1 MLEFILKIQARD
13 SKGLV
18 SAISTTI
25 ANKGY
30 NIVKNDE
37 FVDPLK
43 QRFFMRLKIQKE
55 IKPLNTEIK
64 EQEERSLKT
73 ALFKALENFSEL
85 LIGVILTH
93 KKNIILLATKESHC
107 LGDLLLRVYGGE
119 LNAQIL
125 GVISNHEI
133 LRPLVEKFD
142 IPYFY
147 APCVDQILHE
157 KEVLE
162 IIKNLELK
170 HKVSTDLLVLAK
182 YMRIL
187 SHDFTKRYENQILNI
202 HHSFLPAFIGANPYQ
217 QAFERGVKVIGAT
230 AHFVN
235 ESLDAGP
242 IIIQDTLPIN
252 HNYSVEKMRLA
263 GKDIEKLVLA
273 RALKLVLEDRVFVHE
288 NKTVVFWMPLDFS
301 NLNEESLKYQI
312 KAEFFK
318 DKKFLYSGGK
328 IDFILSYKHR
338 SNAILPILWGEA
350 KRGNFD
356 DLDKAFTQLLLTIGQ
371 HRLYT
376 HHTPPYLC
384 AFDAFRM
391 EFIAFDDA
399 ITSFFYQ
406 SGINFSITPSNHN
419 TEGFKHAL
427 NAFKAMC
434 KSHKFVFNFK
444 TQSQECKEFIKNNL
458 NSSHLLNKI
467 PIDKNNFFTIYQK
480 WFEAVK
486 PTIDIDWEVAKTK
499 GILDADYYLA
509 DLLSDGDKTIIEKL
523 QTILSS
529 SYYKLK
535 RGVNELGK
543 IDFMEVGFTDG
554 QQAHQEFWNIYKRP
568 PKVEFQAFILERR
581 DLLVPSDVRERK
593 GAFFTPRI
601 WVEKSQ
607 EYLAKALGQDYQEDY
622 IIWDCAGGTGNL
634 LNGLTNKANCFLSTL
649 DSNDVAIVKE
659 LAATNKL
666 NLLEN
671 HVFQFDFLNDD
682 FNKAP
687 KSLQEILNDK
697 EKRKKLIIYINP
709 PYAEA
714 TSAKTPSGTGK
725 NKDLVA
731 RGNLICEKYKDELN
745 KANNELFAQFFMRIY
760 KELDGCI
767 MASFSTLKYL
777 NSSNFKK
784 FREVFKAE
792 FKGGFMVPA
801 DTFDNVKGQ
810 FPIGF
815 LVWDTATPPPLKP
828 TNALNLE
835 VFDSFGEFL
844 GYKTFKPI
852 VDKVKNINQYLK
864 RYNINNSNILGFIDC
879 AGVDFQNNN
888 FVNLANNKNPKR
900 NITFFGLTP
909 TNLLIGA
916 IYFSIRHCIKATWQN
931 DRDQF
936 YAPYDDAFQDDS
948 EFKNNCLTF
957 MLFHAQNRITTT
969 QGTNH
974 FIPFSET
981 EVKAEGRYSSHALL
995 DFLKGKIKEEGD
1007 SLFLNAKKENKPLE
1021 FSQSASKVFD
1031 AGREIYRYYHTQAS
1045 TNRLYN
1051 ANASLYDI
1059 KEFFQGRNAQGKLNL
1074 PAKAKDEYYKQ
1085 LYANLQDALK
1095 DLAKEI
1101 QPKVYE
1107 YGFLR
1112 E

>member
-1 MLEFILKIQARD
+1 ML
-13 SKGLV
+13 
-18 SAISTTI
+18 
-25 ANKGY
+25 
-30 NIVKNDE
+30 
-37 FVDPLK
+37 
-43 QRFFMRLKIQKE
+43 
-55 IKPLNTEIK
+55 
-64 EQEERSLKT
+64 
-73 ALFKALENFSEL
+73 
-85 LIGVILTH
+85 
-93 KKNIILLATKESHC
+93 
-107 LGDLLLRVYGGE
+107 
-119 LNAQIL
+119 
-125 GVISNHEI
+125 
-133 LRPLVEKFD
+133 
-142 IPYFY
+142 
-147 APCVDQILHE
+147 
-157 KEVLE
+157 
-162 IIKNLELK
+162 
-170 HKVSTDLLVLAK
+170 
-182 YMRIL
+182 
-187 SHDFTKRYENQILNI
+187 
-202 HHSFLPAFIGANPYQ
+202 
-217 QAFERGVKVIGAT
+217 
-230 AHFVN
+230 
-235 ESLDAGP
+235 
-242 IIIQDTLPIN
+242 
-252 HNYSVEKMRLA
+252 
-263 GKDIEKLVLA
+263 
-273 RALKLVLEDRVFVHE
+273 
-288 NKTVVFWMPLDFS
+288 LDFS
-301 NLNEESLKYQI
+301 NLNEEPLKSQI
-312 KAEFFK
+312 KDEFFK
-318 DKKFLYSGGK
+318 DKKFLYSGDK
-328 IDFILSYKHR
+328 IDFMLSYKHP
-338 SNAILPILWGEA
+338 NAILPILWGEA
-350 KRGNFD
+350 KKGNFG
-356 DLDKAFTQLLLTIGQ
+356 DLDKAFTQLLLTIGK

-391 EFIAFDDA
+391 EFIAFDDV
-399 ITSFFYQ
+399 ITNFFYQ
-406 SGINFSITPSNHN
+406 SHIDFSITPSNHN

-427 NAFKAMC
+427 DMFKAMC
-434 KSHKFVFNFK
+434 KSHKFVFDFK
-444 TQSQECKEFIKNNL
+444 TQSQECKEFIENNL

-499 GILDADYYLA
+499 GILGADYYLA

-554 QQAHQEFWNIYKRP
+554 QQAHQEFWNIYERP

-659 LAATNKL
+659 LAAANKL

-682 FNKAP
+682 FKKAP
-687 KSLQEILNDK
+687 KSLQEILKDK
-697 EKRKKLIIYINP
+697 EKLKKLIIYINP

-745 KANNELFAQFFMRIY
+745 KANNELFAQFFIRIY
-760 KELDGCI
+760 KELNGCI
-767 MASFSTLKYL
+767 MASFSKLKYL

-784 FREVFKAE
+784 FREVFKAKFLE
-792 FKGGFMVPA
+792 GFMVPA

-815 LVWDTATPPPLKP
+815 LVWDTAIPPLKP
-828 TNALNLE
+828 TNAINLE
-835 VFDSFGEFL
+835 VFDSLGEFL

-852 VDKVKNINQYLK
+852 VDKVKNINAWIKNYDNKKAQATM
-864 RYNINNSNILGFIDC
+864 GFMENPTP
-879 AGVDFQNNN
+879 DFQNNN
-888 FVNLANNKNPKR
+888 FLCVLNQQGTRHNNY
-900 NITFFGLTP
+900 FGLTL

-957 MLFHAQNRITTT
+957 MLFHTQNRITTT

-974 FIPFSET
+974 FIPFDEE
-981 EVKAEGRYSSHALL
+981 EVGAKERYASHVLL
-995 DFLKGKIKEEGD
+995 DFLKVKLKEQTQNNN
-1007 SLFLNAKKENKPLE
+1007 LFNSSKKERKPLE
-1021 FSQSASKVFD
+1021 FSETALSVLN
-1031 AGREIYRYYHTQAS
+1031 AGREIYRYYHAQDFI
-1045 TNRLYN
+1045 NHDYN
-1051 ANASLYDI
+1051 ANVSLYDI

-1074 PAKAKDEYYKQ
+1074 PAKAKDKHYRQ
-1085 LYANLQDALK
+1085 LYSNLQDALK
-1095 DLAKEI
+1095 YLAKEI

>member
-1 MLEFILKIQARD
+1 
-13 SKGLV
+13 
-18 SAISTTI
+18 
-25 ANKGY
+25 
-30 NIVKNDE
+30 
-37 FVDPLK
+37 
-43 QRFFMRLKIQKE
+43 
-55 IKPLNTEIK
+55 
-64 EQEERSLKT
+64 
-73 ALFKALENFSEL
+73 
-85 LIGVILTH
+85 
-93 KKNIILLATKESHC
+93 
-107 LGDLLLRVYGGE
+107 
-119 LNAQIL
+119 
-125 GVISNHEI
+125 
-133 LRPLVEKFD
+133 
-142 IPYFY
+142 
-147 APCVDQILHE
+147 
-157 KEVLE
+157 
-162 IIKNLELK
+162 
-170 HKVSTDLLVLAK
+170 
-182 YMRIL
+182 
-187 SHDFTKRYENQILNI
+187 
-202 HHSFLPAFIGANPYQ
+202 
-217 QAFERGVKVIGAT
+217 
-230 AHFVN
+230 
-235 ESLDAGP
+235 
-242 IIIQDTLPIN
+242 
-252 HNYSVEKMRLA
+252 
-263 GKDIEKLVLA
+263 
-273 RALKLVLEDRVFVHE
+273 
-288 NKTVVFWMPLDFS
+288 MPLDFS
-301 NLNEESLKYQI
+301 NLKEEPLKSQI

-318 DKKFLYSGGK
+318 DKKFLYSGCR

-356 DLDKAFTQLLLTIGQ
+356 DLDKAFTQLLLTIGKNKF
-371 HRLYT
+371 HT

-399 ITSFFYQ
+399 ITSFFYE
-406 SGINFSITPSNHN
+406 SHIDFSITPSNHN
-419 TEGFKHAL
+419 TEGFKRAL
-427 NAFKAMC
+427 DAFKVMC
-434 KSHKFVFNFK
+434 KSHKFVFDFK
-444 TQSQECKEFIKNNL
+444 TQSQECKEFIENNL

-467 PIDKNNFFTIYQK
+467 QIDKNNFFTIYQK

-486 PTIDIDWEVAKTK
+486 PTIDIDWEMAKTK

-543 IDFMEVGFTDG
+543 IDFMEIGFTDG
-554 QQAHQEFWNIYKRP
+554 QQAHQEFWNIYERP

-659 LAATNKL
+659 LAAANKL

-714 TSAKTPSGTGK
+714 GNKAKMSGTGEHK
-725 NKDLVA
+725 SKVA
-731 RGNLICEKYKDELN
+731 RNNKTHGTYKDFLGSG
-745 KANNELFAQFFMRIY
+745 ANELFAQFFMRIY
-760 KELDGCI
+760 MELNGCI
-767 MASFSTLKYL
+767 MASFSKLKYL

-784 FREVFKAE
+784 FREVFKAKFLE
-792 FKGGFMVPA
+792 GFMVPA
-801 DTFDNVKGQ
+801 DSFDNVKGQ

-815 LVWDTATPPPLKP
+815 LVWDTATPLLKP

-835 VFDSFGEFL
+835 VFDSLGEFL

-852 VDKVKNINQYLK
+852 VDKVKSINEWFKIYKDEQNYLG
-864 RYNINNSNILGFIDC
+864 ILVYD
-879 AGVDFQNNN
+879 APDFSHQNTNYLQN
-888 FVNLANNKNPKR
+888 HKGTSHLHYEN
-900 NITFFGLTP
+900 LTP

-948 EFKNNCLTF
+948 EFKNNCLIF
-957 MLFHAQNRITTT
+957 MLFHTQNRITSS

-981 EVKAEGRYSSHALL
+981 EVKPKERYSSHALL
-995 DFLKGKIKEEGD
+995 DFLKGGIKEEGD

-1045 TNRLYN
+1045 TNPHYN

-1059 KEFFQGRNAQGKLNL
+1059 KEFFQGRNAQGKLN
-1074 PAKAKDEYYKQ
+1074 PPVKAKDIYYKQ

>member
-1 MLEFILKIQARD
+1 
-13 SKGLV
+13 
-18 SAISTTI
+18 
-25 ANKGY
+25 
-30 NIVKNDE
+30 
-37 FVDPLK
+37 
-43 QRFFMRLKIQKE
+43 
-55 IKPLNTEIK
+55 
-64 EQEERSLKT
+64 
-73 ALFKALENFSEL
+73 
-85 LIGVILTH
+85 
-93 KKNIILLATKESHC
+93 
-107 LGDLLLRVYGGE
+107 
-119 LNAQIL
+119 
-125 GVISNHEI
+125 
-133 LRPLVEKFD
+133 
-142 IPYFY
+142 
-147 APCVDQILHE
+147 
-157 KEVLE
+157 
-162 IIKNLELK
+162 
-170 HKVSTDLLVLAK
+170 
-182 YMRIL
+182 
-187 SHDFTKRYENQILNI
+187 
-202 HHSFLPAFIGANPYQ
+202 
-217 QAFERGVKVIGAT
+217 
-230 AHFVN
+230 
-235 ESLDAGP
+235 
-242 IIIQDTLPIN
+242 
-252 HNYSVEKMRLA
+252 
-263 GKDIEKLVLA
+263 
-273 RALKLVLEDRVFVHE
+273 
-288 NKTVVFWMPLDFS
+288 MPLDCS
-301 NLNEESLKYQI
+301 NLNEETLKIQI

-318 DKKFLYSGGK
+318 DKKFLYSEGK
-328 IDFILSYKHR
+328 IDFMLSYKHP
-338 SNAILPILWGEA
+338 NAILPILWGEA

-356 DLDKAFTQLLLTIGQ
+356 DLDKAFTQLLLTIGK
-371 HRLYT
+371 HRFYT

-391 EFIAFDDA
+391 EFIAFDDT
-399 ITSFFYQ
+399 ITSFFHQ
-406 SGINFSITPSNHN
+406 SDIDFSITPSDHN

-427 NAFKAMC
+427 DKFKAMC
-434 KSHKFVFNFK
+434 KSHKFVFDFK
-444 TQSQECKEFIKNNL
+444 TQSQECKEFIENNL

-467 PIDKNNFFTIYQK
+467 QIDKNNFFTIYQK

-543 IDFMEVGFTDG
+543 IDFMEIGFTDG
-554 QQAHQEFWNIYKRP
+554 QQAHQEFWRLYERP
-568 PKVEFQAFILERR
+568 PKLEFQAFILERR

-634 LNGLTNKANCFLSTL
+634 LNGLTNKTNCFLSTL

-659 LAATNKL
+659 VAAANKL

-682 FNKAP
+682 FKSVP

-714 TSAKTPSGTGK
+714 GNKAKMSGTGK
-725 NKDLVA
+725 HKDLVA

-784 FREVFKAE
+784 FREVFKAKFLE
-792 FKGGFMVPA
+792 GFMVPA
-801 DTFDNVKGQ
+801 DSFDNVKGQ

-815 LVWDTATPPPLKP
+815 LVWDTATPPLKP

-835 VFDSFGEFL
+835 VFDSLGEFL
-844 GYKTFKPI
+844 GYKNI
-852 VDKVKNINQYLK
+852 VNENVKNIHMWLK
-864 RYNINNSNILGFIDC
+864 QKEKIENMEILGYIDTPTPDFQGSPSVAIINNKNSSKRHSVYFAIASSNIL
-879 AGVDFQNNN
+879 
-888 FVNLANNKNPKR
+888 
-900 NITFFGLTP
+900 FGSVF
-909 TNLLIGA
+909 
-916 IYFSIRHCIKATWQN
+916 FSIRHCIKATWQN

-948 EFKNNCLTF
+948 EFKNNCLIF
-957 MLFHAQNRITTT
+957 MLFHTQNRITTT

-981 EVKAEGRYSSHALL
+981 EVNAKERYSSHALL

-1021 FSQSASKVFD
+1021 FSQSASRVFD
-1031 AGREIYRYYHTQAS
+1031 AGKEIYRYYHTQAF
-1045 TNRLYN
+1045 TNRHYN

-1074 PAKAKDEYYKQ
+1074 PAKAKDEHYKQ
-1085 LYANLQDALK
+1085 LYANLQTALK

>member
-1 MLEFILKIQARD
+1 ML
-13 SKGLV
+13 
-18 SAISTTI
+18 
-25 ANKGY
+25 
-30 NIVKNDE
+30 
-37 FVDPLK
+37 
-43 QRFFMRLKIQKE
+43 
-55 IKPLNTEIK
+55 
-64 EQEERSLKT
+64 
-73 ALFKALENFSEL
+73 
-85 LIGVILTH
+85 
-93 KKNIILLATKESHC
+93 
-107 LGDLLLRVYGGE
+107 
-119 LNAQIL
+119 
-125 GVISNHEI
+125 
-133 LRPLVEKFD
+133 
-142 IPYFY
+142 
-147 APCVDQILHE
+147 
-157 KEVLE
+157 
-162 IIKNLELK
+162 
-170 HKVSTDLLVLAK
+170 
-182 YMRIL
+182 
-187 SHDFTKRYENQILNI
+187 
-202 HHSFLPAFIGANPYQ
+202 
-217 QAFERGVKVIGAT
+217 
-230 AHFVN
+230 
-235 ESLDAGP
+235 
-242 IIIQDTLPIN
+242 
-252 HNYSVEKMRLA
+252 
-263 GKDIEKLVLA
+263 
-273 RALKLVLEDRVFVHE
+273 
-288 NKTVVFWMPLDFS
+288 LDFS
-301 NLNEESLKYQI
+301 NLNEETLKIQI

-328 IDFILSYKHR
+328 IDFMLSYKHP
-338 SNAILPILWGEA
+338 NATLPILWGEA

-356 DLDKAFTQLLLTIGQ
+356 DLDKAFTQLLLTIGK
-371 HRLYT
+371 HRLYN

-399 ITSFFYQ
+399 ITNFFYE
-406 SGINFSITPSNHN
+406 SSINFSITPSNHN

-427 NAFKAMC
+427 DKFKAKC
-434 KSHKFVFNFK
+434 KSHKFVFDFK
-444 TQSQECKEFIKNNL
+444 TQSQECKEFIENNL

-486 PTIDIDWEVAKTK
+486 PTIKIDWDLAKAE

-523 QTILSS
+523 QTILRSS
-529 SYYKLK
+529 HYELKWGSNTLNKLGLEGITK
-535 RGVNELGK
+535 V
-543 IDFMEVGFTDG
+543 DFTDG
-554 QQAHQEFWNIYKRP
+554 QQAHQEFWNIYERP

-581 DLLVPSDVRERK
+581 DLLVPRDVRERK

-659 LAATNKL
+659 LAAANKL

-682 FNKAP
+682 FKSDKMP
-687 KSLQEILNDK
+687 KSLQEILEDK

-714 TSAKTPSGTGK
+714 GNKAKMSGTDEHK
-725 NKDLVA
+725 AKVA
-731 RGNLICEKYKDELN
+731 RNNKTHETYKDFLGSGS
-745 KANNELFAQFFMRIY
+745 NELFAQFFMRIY
-760 KELDGCI
+760 MELNGCI

-815 LVWDTATPPPLKP
+815 LVWDTATPLKL
-828 TNALNLE
+828 TDALNLE
-835 VFDSFGEFL
+835 VFDSLGEFL
-844 GYKTFKPI
+844 GYKNI
-852 VDKVKNINQYLK
+852 VNENVKNIHMWLK
-864 RYNINNSNILGFIDC
+864 QKEKIENMEILGYIDTPTPDFQGSPSVAIINNKNSSKRHSVYFAIASSNIL
-879 AGVDFQNNN
+879 
-888 FVNLANNKNPKR
+888 
-900 NITFFGLTP
+900 FGSVF
-909 TNLLIGA
+909 
-916 IYFSIRHCIKATWQN
+916 FSIRHCIKHTWQN

-948 EFKNNCLTF
+948 EFKNNCLIF
-957 MLFHAQNRITTT
+957 MLFHTQNRITST

-981 EVKAEGRYSSHALL
+981 EVNAKERYSSHALL

-1007 SLFLNAKKENKPLE
+1007 SLFLNAKKENKPLK
-1021 FSQSASKVFD
+1021 FSQSASRVFD

-1045 TNRLYN
+1045 TNRHYN

>member
-1 MLEFILKIQARD
+1 ML
-13 SKGLV
+13 
-18 SAISTTI
+18 
-25 ANKGY
+25 
-30 NIVKNDE
+30 
-37 FVDPLK
+37 
-43 QRFFMRLKIQKE
+43 
-55 IKPLNTEIK
+55 
-64 EQEERSLKT
+64 
-73 ALFKALENFSEL
+73 
-85 LIGVILTH
+85 
-93 KKNIILLATKESHC
+93 
-107 LGDLLLRVYGGE
+107 
-119 LNAQIL
+119 
-125 GVISNHEI
+125 
-133 LRPLVEKFD
+133 
-142 IPYFY
+142 
-147 APCVDQILHE
+147 
-157 KEVLE
+157 
-162 IIKNLELK
+162 
-170 HKVSTDLLVLAK
+170 
-182 YMRIL
+182 
-187 SHDFTKRYENQILNI
+187 
-202 HHSFLPAFIGANPYQ
+202 
-217 QAFERGVKVIGAT
+217 
-230 AHFVN
+230 
-235 ESLDAGP
+235 LDC
-242 IIIQDTLPIN
+242 
-252 HNYSVEKMRLA
+252 S
-263 GKDIEKLVLA
+263 
-273 RALKLVLEDRVFVHE
+273 
-288 NKTVVFWMPLDFS
+288 S
-301 NLNEESLKYQI
+301 LNEETLKIQI

-318 DKKFLYSGGK
+318 DKKFLYSGDK
-328 IDFILSYKHR
+328 IDFMLSYKHP
-338 SNAILPILWGEA
+338 NATLPILWGEA
-350 KRGNFD
+350 KKGNFD
-356 DLDKAFTQLLLTIGQ
+356 DLDKAFTQLLLTIGK
-371 HRLYT
+371 HKLYT

-384 AFDAFRM
+384 AFNAFRM
-391 EFIAFDDA
+391 EFIAFDDV
-399 ITSFFYQ
+399 ITSFFYE
-406 SGINFSITPSNHN
+406 SGIDFSITPSNHN

-427 NAFKAMC
+427 DAFKAMS

-444 TQSQECKEFIKNNL
+444 TQSQECKEFIENNL
-458 NSSHLLNKI
+458 NSSRLLNKI
-467 PIDKNNFFTIYQK
+467 QIDKNNFFTIYQK

-543 IDFMEVGFTDG
+543 IDFMEIGFTDG
-554 QQAHQEFWNIYKRP
+554 QQAHKEFWNIYERP

-634 LNGLTNKANCFLSTL
+634 LSGLINKANLYLSTL
-649 DSNDVAIVKE
+649 DKSDVSIVKE
-659 LAATNKL
+659 RIKNGAK
-666 NLLEN
+666 LLEN

-682 FNKAP
+682 FYSEKVP
-687 KSLQEILNDK
+687 KSLQEILKDK
-697 EKRKKLIIYINP
+697 EKLKKLIIYINP

-731 RGNLICEKYKDELN
+731 RGNLICEKYKDDLN

-767 MASFSTLKYL
+767 MASFSKLKYL

-784 FREVFKAE
+784 FREVFKAKFLE
-792 FKGGFMVPA
+792 GFMVPA
-801 DTFDNVKGQ
+801 DSFDNVKGQ

-815 LVWDTATPPPLKP
+815 LVWDTATPPLKP

-835 VFDSFGEFL
+835 VFDSLGEFL
-844 GYKTFKPI
+844 GCKTFKPI
-852 VDKVKNINQYLK
+852 VDKVKNINAWIKNYDNKKAQATM
-864 RYNINNSNILGFIDC
+864 GFMENPTP
-879 AGVDFQNNN
+879 DFQNNN
-888 FVNLANNKNPKR
+888 FLCVLNQQGTRHNNY
-900 NITFFGLTP
+900 FGLTL

-948 EFKNNCLTF
+948 EFKNNCLIF
-957 MLFHAQNRITTT
+957 MLFHTQNRITSS

-981 EVKAEGRYSSHALL
+981 EVNAKERYSSHALL
-995 DFLKGKIKEEGD
+995 DFLKDGIKEKGD

-1021 FSQSASKVFD
+1021 FSPCASKVFD
-1031 AGREIYRYYHTQAS
+1031 AGRKIYHHYHTQAS
-1045 TNRLYN
+1045 TNRHYN

>member
-1 MLEFILKIQARD
+1 MLLD
-13 SKGLV
+13 CSK
-18 SAISTTI
+18 
-25 ANKGY
+25 
-30 NIVKNDE
+30 
-37 FVDPLK
+37 
-43 QRFFMRLKIQKE
+43 
-55 IKPLNTEIK
+55 
-64 EQEERSLKT
+64 
-73 ALFKALENFSEL
+73 
-85 LIGVILTH
+85 
-93 KKNIILLATKESHC
+93 
-107 LGDLLLRVYGGE
+107 
-119 LNAQIL
+119 
-125 GVISNHEI
+125 
-133 LRPLVEKFD
+133 
-142 IPYFY
+142 
-147 APCVDQILHE
+147 
-157 KEVLE
+157 
-162 IIKNLELK
+162 
-170 HKVSTDLLVLAK
+170 
-182 YMRIL
+182 
-187 SHDFTKRYENQILNI
+187 
-202 HHSFLPAFIGANPYQ
+202 
-217 QAFERGVKVIGAT
+217 
-230 AHFVN
+230 
-235 ESLDAGP
+235 
-242 IIIQDTLPIN
+242 
-252 HNYSVEKMRLA
+252 
-263 GKDIEKLVLA
+263 
-273 RALKLVLEDRVFVHE
+273 
-288 NKTVVFWMPLDFS
+288 
-301 NLNEESLKYQI
+301 LNEETLKIQI

-318 DKKFLYSGGK
+318 DKKFLYSEGK
-328 IDFILSYKHR
+328 IDFMLSYKHP
-338 SNAILPILWGEA
+338 NAILPILWGEA
-350 KRGNFD
+350 KKGNFD
-356 DLDKAFTQLLLTIGQ
+356 DLDKAFTQLLLTIGK
-371 HRLYT
+371 HRLHA

-399 ITSFFYQ
+399 ITSFFYE

-427 NAFKAMC
+427 DKFKAKC
-434 KSHKFVFNFK
+434 KSHKFVFDFK
-444 TQSQECKEFIKNNL
+444 TQSQECKEFIENNL

-467 PIDKNNFFTIYQK
+467 QIDKNNFFTIYQK

-543 IDFMEVGFTDG
+543 IDFMEIGFTDG
-554 QQAHQEFWNIYKRP
+554 QQAHQEFWNIYERP

-593 GAFFTPRI
+593 GAFFTPKI

-659 LAATNKL
+659 LAAANKL

-682 FNKAP
+682 FKKAP

-714 TSAKTPSGTGK
+714 GNKAKMSGTGEHK
-725 NKDLVA
+725 AKVA
-731 RGNLICEKYKDELN
+731 RNNKTHETYKDFLGSG
-745 KANNELFAQFFMRIY
+745 ANELFAQFFMRIY

-767 MASFSTLKYL
+767 MASFSKLKYL

-784 FREVFKAE
+784 FREVFKAKFLE
-792 FKGGFMVPA
+792 GFMVPA
-801 DTFDNVKGQ
+801 DSFDNVKGQ

-815 LVWDTATPPPLKP
+815 LVWDTATPPLKP

-835 VFDSFGEFL
+835 VFDSRGEFL
-844 GYKTFKPI
+844 GYKNI
-852 VDKVKNINQYLK
+852 VNENVKNIHMWLK
-864 RYNINNSNILGFIDC
+864 QKEKIENMEILGYIDTPTPDFQGSPSVAIINNKNSSKRHSVYFAIASSNIL
-879 AGVDFQNNN
+879 
-888 FVNLANNKNPKR
+888 
-900 NITFFGLTP
+900 FGSVF
-909 TNLLIGA
+909 
-916 IYFSIRHCIKATWQN
+916 FSIRHCIKATWQN

-948 EFKNNCLTF
+948 EFKNNCLIF
-957 MLFHAQNRITTT
+957 MLFHTQNRITTT

-981 EVKAEGRYSSHALL
+981 EVNAKERYSSHALL
-995 DFLKGKIKEEGD
+995 DFLKGKIKEGGD

-1021 FSQSASKVFD
+1021 FSLCASRVFD
-1031 AGREIYRYYHTQAS
+1031 AGKEIYRYYHKQAS
-1045 TNRLYN
+1045 TNRPYN

>member
-55 IKPLNTEIK
+55 IKPLNTEMK

-85 LIGVILTH
+85 LIEVILTH

-125 GVISNHEI
+125 GVISNYEI

-157 KEVLE
+157 KEVLA
-162 IIKNLELK
+162 IIKDLELK
-170 HKVSTDLLVLAK
+170 HKVSADLLVLAK

-288 NKTVVFWMPLDFS
+288 NKTVVFWMLLDFS
-301 NLNEESLKYQI
+301 NLNEEPLKSSVA
-312 KAEFFK
+312 KAFFENF
-318 DKKFLYSGGK
+318 DFSGDK
-328 IDFILSYKHR
+328 IDFIITYSHKNKGKPLW
-338 SNAILPILWGEA
+338 IEPILWAEGKKGKSELF
-350 KRGNFD
+350 KS
-356 DLDKAFTQLLLTIGQ
+356 LTQLILTIGK
-371 HRLYT
+371 HKFYT
-376 HHTPPYLC
+376 HFPPPYLG
-384 AFDAFRM
+384 AFDAFSFLFV
-391 EFIAFDDA
+391 EYHKLDFIFTRSDID
-399 ITSFFYQ
+399 
-406 SGINFSITPSNHN
+406 FSVTPSNHN
-419 TEGFKHAL
+419 TEKFK
-427 NAFKAMC
+427 
-434 KSHKFVFNFK
+434 
-444 TQSQECKEFIKNNL
+444 
-458 NSSHLLNKI
+458 HLLNELTPLLEKEALIFDYETQNKELKAFIKDNLLYSKRSKI
-467 PIDKNNFFTIYQK
+467 PVDKNNFVHVYFK
-480 WFEAVK
+480 WVEHVK
-486 PTIDIDWEVAKTK
+486 PSISIEWQQARKQ
-499 GILDADYYLA
+499 GILDADFYLA
-509 DLLSDGDKTIIEKL
+509 DLLSESNE
-523 QTILSS
+523 TILESLNTILKVNH
-529 SYYKLK
+529 YKFNKKLNNFGAFNFDETSFNDK
-535 RGVNELGK
+535 QK
-543 IDFMEVGFTDG
+543 
-554 QQAHQEFWNIYKRP
+554 AHQTFWNIYERP
-568 PKVEFQAFILERR
+568 PKREFWDYIIERR
-581 DLLVPSDVRERK
+581 DLLVSNDIRERK
-593 GAFFTPRI
+593 GAFFTPKI

-607 EYLAKALGQDYQEDY
+607 EYLAKILGQDYQDEY

-634 LNGLTNKANCFLSTL
+634 LSGLINKANLYLSTL
-649 DSNDVAIVKE
+649 DKSDVSIVKE
-659 LAATNKL
+659 RIKNGAK
-666 NLLEN
+666 LLEN

-682 FNKAP
+682 FYSEKVP
-687 KSLQEILNDK
+687 KSLQEILKDQ
-697 EKRKKLIIYINP
+697 EKLKKLIIYINP

-760 KELDGCI
+760 KELNGCI

-784 FREVFKAE
+784 FREIFKAKFLE
-792 FKGGFMVPA
+792 GFMVPA
-801 DTFDNVKGQ
+801 DSFDNVKGQ

-815 LVWDTATPPPLKP
+815 LVWDTATPLKP

-835 VFDSFGEFL
+835 VFDSLGGFL

-864 RYNINNSNILGFIDC
+864 QYNINNSNVLGFIDC

-888 FVNLANNKNPKR
+888 FVNLANNKNLKR
-900 NITFFGLTP
+900 NITFFGLTL

-916 IYFSIRHCIKATWQN
+916 IYFSVRHCIKATWQN

-936 YAPYDDAFQDDS
+936 YAPYNDTWQDDN
-948 EFKNNCLTF
+948 EFKNNALAF
-957 MLFHAQNRITTT
+957 MLFHTQNRITST

-974 FIPFSET
+974 FIPFDEE
-981 EVKAEGRYSSHALL
+981 EVGAKERYASHALL
-995 DFLKGKIKEEGD
+995 EFLKGEIKEPKESD
-1007 SLFLNAKKENKPLE
+1007 SLFLSAKKENKPLK
-1021 FSQSASKVFD
+1021 FSPSASKVFD
-1031 AGREIYRYYHTQAS
+1031 ASREVYRYYHAQDF
-1045 TNRLYN
+1045 TNRPYN
-1051 ANASLYDI
+1051 ANVSLYDI
-1059 KEFFQGRNAQGKLNL
+1059 KEFFQGRNAQGRLNS
-1074 PAKAKDEYYKQ
+1074 PTKAKDKYYKQ

-1095 DLAKEI
+1095 DLAEEI
-1101 QPKVYE
+1101 HPKVYE

>member
-1 MLEFILKIQARD
+1 ML
-13 SKGLV
+13 
-18 SAISTTI
+18 
-25 ANKGY
+25 
-30 NIVKNDE
+30 
-37 FVDPLK
+37 
-43 QRFFMRLKIQKE
+43 
-55 IKPLNTEIK
+55 
-64 EQEERSLKT
+64 
-73 ALFKALENFSEL
+73 
-85 LIGVILTH
+85 
-93 KKNIILLATKESHC
+93 
-107 LGDLLLRVYGGE
+107 
-119 LNAQIL
+119 
-125 GVISNHEI
+125 
-133 LRPLVEKFD
+133 
-142 IPYFY
+142 
-147 APCVDQILHE
+147 
-157 KEVLE
+157 
-162 IIKNLELK
+162 
-170 HKVSTDLLVLAK
+170 
-182 YMRIL
+182 
-187 SHDFTKRYENQILNI
+187 
-202 HHSFLPAFIGANPYQ
+202 
-217 QAFERGVKVIGAT
+217 
-230 AHFVN
+230 
-235 ESLDAGP
+235 
-242 IIIQDTLPIN
+242 
-252 HNYSVEKMRLA
+252 
-263 GKDIEKLVLA
+263 
-273 RALKLVLEDRVFVHE
+273 
-288 NKTVVFWMPLDFS
+288 LDFS
-301 NLNEESLKYQI
+301 NLNEEPLKSQI

-318 DKKFLYSGGK
+318 DKKFLYSGDK
-328 IDFILSYKHR
+328 IDFMLSYKHP
-338 SNAILPILWGEA
+338 NAILPILWGEA

-356 DLDKAFTQLLLTIGQ
+356 DLDKAFTQLLLTIGK
-371 HRLYT
+371 HRLYN

-391 EFIAFDDA
+391 EFIAFDDT
-399 ITSFFYQ
+399 ITSFFYE

-419 TEGFKHAL
+419 TEGFKRAL
-427 NAFKAMC
+427 DMFKAKC
-434 KSHKFVFNFK
+434 KSHKFVFDFK
-444 TQSQECKEFIKNNL
+444 TQSQECKEFIENNL

-467 PIDKNNFFTIYQK
+467 QIDKNNFFTIYQK

-554 QQAHQEFWNIYKRP
+554 QQAHQEFWNIYERP

-659 LAATNKL
+659 LAAANKL

-682 FNKAP
+682 FKKAP

-697 EKRKKLIIYINP
+697 EERKKLIIYINP

-714 TSAKTPSGTGK
+714 GNKAKMSGTGEHK
-725 NKDLVA
+725 AKVARNNKTHETYKDLLGSGA
-731 RGNLICEKYKDELN
+731 
-745 KANNELFAQFFMRIY
+745 NELFAQFFMRIY
-760 KELDGCI
+760 MELDGCI
-767 MASFSTLKYL
+767 MASFSKLKYL

-784 FREVFKAE
+784 FREVFKAKFLE
-792 FKGGFMVPA
+792 GFMVPA
-801 DTFDNVKGQ
+801 DSFDNVKGQ

-815 LVWDTATPPPLKP
+815 LVWDTATPPLKP
-828 TNALNLE
+828 TNAINLE
-835 VFDSFGEFL
+835 VFDSLGEFL
-844 GYKTFKPI
+844 GYKNIHSCNKVLFLADYLQKFQPKKRDTIFGYLDPGRNSFQHQNLVHISVIDKSQQSHVKYFPI
-852 VDKVKNINQYLK
+852 IATT
-864 RYNINNSNILGFIDC
+864 ILLVSVF
-879 AGVDFQNNN
+879 
-888 FVNLANNKNPKR
+888 
-900 NITFFGLTP
+900 
-909 TNLLIGA
+909 
-916 IYFSIRHCIKATWQN
+916 FSIRHCIKATWQN

-948 EFKNNCLTF
+948 EFKNNCLIF
-957 MLFHAQNRITTT
+957 MLFHTQNRITTT

-981 EVKAEGRYSSHALL
+981 EVKAKERYSSHALL

-1021 FSQSASKVFD
+1021 FSQSASRVFD
-1031 AGREIYRYYHTQAS
+1031 AGREIYRHYHTQDS
-1045 TNRLYN
+1045 TNPHYN

-1074 PAKAKDEYYKQ
+1074 PAKAKDEHYKQ

>member
-1 MLEFILKIQARD
+1 ML
-13 SKGLV
+13 
-18 SAISTTI
+18 
-25 ANKGY
+25 
-30 NIVKNDE
+30 
-37 FVDPLK
+37 
-43 QRFFMRLKIQKE
+43 
-55 IKPLNTEIK
+55 
-64 EQEERSLKT
+64 
-73 ALFKALENFSEL
+73 
-85 LIGVILTH
+85 
-93 KKNIILLATKESHC
+93 
-107 LGDLLLRVYGGE
+107 
-119 LNAQIL
+119 
-125 GVISNHEI
+125 
-133 LRPLVEKFD
+133 
-142 IPYFY
+142 
-147 APCVDQILHE
+147 
-157 KEVLE
+157 
-162 IIKNLELK
+162 
-170 HKVSTDLLVLAK
+170 
-182 YMRIL
+182 
-187 SHDFTKRYENQILNI
+187 
-202 HHSFLPAFIGANPYQ
+202 
-217 QAFERGVKVIGAT
+217 
-230 AHFVN
+230 
-235 ESLDAGP
+235 
-242 IIIQDTLPIN
+242 
-252 HNYSVEKMRLA
+252 
-263 GKDIEKLVLA
+263 
-273 RALKLVLEDRVFVHE
+273 
-288 NKTVVFWMPLDFS
+288 LDFS
-301 NLNEESLKYQI
+301 NLNEETLKIQI

-318 DKKFLYSGGK
+318 DKKFLYSGDK
-328 IDFILSYKHR
+328 IDFMLSYKHP
-338 SNAILPILWGEA
+338 NAILPILWGEA

-356 DLDKAFTQLLLTIGQ
+356 DLDKAFTQLLLTIGK
-371 HRLYT
+371 HRLYN

-391 EFIAFDDA
+391 EFIAFDDV
-399 ITSFFYQ
+399 ITSFFCQ
-406 SGINFSITPSNHN
+406 SDIDFSITPSNHN
-419 TEGFKHAL
+419 IEGFKHAL
-427 NAFKAMC
+427 DMFKAKC

-444 TQSQECKEFIKNNL
+444 TQSQECKEFIENNL

-467 PIDKNNFFTIYQK
+467 QIDKNNFFTIYQK

-543 IDFMEVGFTDG
+543 IDFMEIGFTDG
-554 QQAHQEFWNIYKRP
+554 QQAHKEFWRIYERP

-593 GAFFTPRI
+593 GAFFTPKI

-634 LNGLTNKANCFLSTL
+634 LNGLINKANCFLSTL

-682 FNKAP
+682 FKKAP

-714 TSAKTPSGTGK
+714 GNKAKMSGTGK
-725 NKDLVA
+725 HKDLVA
-731 RGNLICEKYKDELN
+731 RGNLICKKYKDELN

-760 KELDGCI
+760 EELNGCI

-784 FREVFKAE
+784 FREVFKAKFLE
-792 FKGGFMVPA
+792 GFMVPA
-801 DTFDNVKGQ
+801 DSFDNVKGQ

-815 LVWDTATPPPLKP
+815 LVWDTATPPLKP

-835 VFDSFGEFL
+835 VFDSRGEFL
-844 GYKTFKPI
+844 GYKNIHSCNKVLFLADYLQKFQPKKRDTIFGYLDPGRNSFQHQNLVHISVIDKSQQSHVKYFPI
-852 VDKVKNINQYLK
+852 IATT
-864 RYNINNSNILGFIDC
+864 ILLVSVF
-879 AGVDFQNNN
+879 
-888 FVNLANNKNPKR
+888 
-900 NITFFGLTP
+900 
-909 TNLLIGA
+909 
-916 IYFSIRHCIKATWQN
+916 FSIRHCIKATWQN

-948 EFKNNCLTF
+948 EFKNNCLIF

-969 QGTNH
+969 QGANH

-981 EVKAEGRYSSHALL
+981 EVNAKERYSSHALL

-1021 FSQSASKVFD
+1021 FSQSTLNVFS
-1031 AGREIYRYYHTQAS
+1031 AGKEIYRHYHTQAS
-1045 TNRLYN
+1045 TNPHYN

-1059 KEFFQGRNAQGKLNL
+1059 KEFFQGRNVQGKLNL
-1074 PAKAKDEYYKQ
+1074 PTKAKDGYYKQ
-1085 LYANLQDALK
+1085 LYTNL
-1095 DLAKEI
+1095 
-1101 QPKVYE
+1101 
-1107 YGFLR
+1107 
-1112 E
+1112 